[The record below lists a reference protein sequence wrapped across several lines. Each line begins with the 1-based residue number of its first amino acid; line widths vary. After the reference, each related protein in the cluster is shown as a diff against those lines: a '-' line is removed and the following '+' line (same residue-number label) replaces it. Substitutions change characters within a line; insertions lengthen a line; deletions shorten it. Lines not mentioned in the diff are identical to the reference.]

1 MAILPLR
8 ILGRHRANRLAASI
22 CPTLNPDGMKNDIK
36 QLISQNQLF
45 QAIRALEQARLRPK
59 NRKQLAVV
67 ESRLN
72 EINEKIR
79 IGVVSEENANI
90 ELNRIRKSLFELCEA
105 METPEER
112 KRRSRMLPLL
122 IGGGL
127 LVVAILAVVVSSFQP
142 GCENR
147 KIAVLVANFLNE
159 PSESGKRD
167 GFSNNLVTKM
177 DLSLHD
183 SLYDISPVG
192 FQTRQIRRYHEFI
205 EKEYFE
211 ASCDTSGIFVNGLMD
226 KENEIFNAYITFC
239 NLKMEVPE
247 LSGSNAI
254 SMNNPEGID
263 FSVKEESSFLA
274 ELLIAILKMYEGD
287 TESALSDFFTLE
299 KEDEAGLTREDES
312 LRSTLAYYKGTC
324 YAMRGDNERAKQ
336 QYNIVAE
343 KGAPELVEAAEQN
356 KKVADEV
363 TARMEED
370 PELRESLKRNRQAHS
385 QFERDLAAALRKIG
399 RAIGR
404 EFRKL
409 KLR

>member
-1 MAILPLR
+1 
-8 ILGRHRANRLAASI
+8 
-22 CPTLNPDGMKNDIK
+22 MKDEIK

-45 QAIRALEQARLRPK
+45 QAIRALEQTRLRAK
-59 NRKQLAVV
+59 SRKQLAVV

-79 IGVVSEENANI
+79 IGVVSKENANI
-90 ELNRIRKSLFELCEA
+90 ELNRIRNSLFELCEA
-105 METPEER
+105 IETPEER
-112 KRRSRMLPLL
+112 KRRSKMLPLL

-127 LVVAILAVVVSSFQP
+127 LLAIILVAVVSSAQQP
-142 GCENR
+142 ECEDR
-147 KIAVLVANFLNE
+147 KVAVLVANFLNE

-177 DLSLHD
+177 DISLHD

-192 FQTRQIRRYHEFI
+192 FQTRQIRRYHDFI

-226 KENEIFNAYITFC
+226 KDDEIFNAYITFC
-239 NLKMEVPE
+239 NLEMEVPE

-274 ELLIAILKMYEGD
+274 EFLIAILKMYEGD
-287 TESALSDFFTLE
+287 IESALSDFFNLE
-299 KEDEAGLTREDES
+299 KEDESGLTREDES
-312 LRSTLAYYKGTC
+312 LRATLAYYKGTC
-324 YAMRGDNERAKQ
+324 YAMRGDNKRAKQ
-336 QYNIVAE
+336 QYRIVAQN
-343 KGAPELVEAAEQN
+343 GAPELVEASEQN

-363 TARMEED
+363 TARMEKD
-370 PELRESLKRNRQAHS
+370 PELRERLERNRQEHR
-385 QFERDLAAALRKIG
+385 QFENDLTAALRKIG
-399 RAIGR
+399 RALERGL
-404 EFRKL
+404 KQL